1 MLSKPTF
8 QDDQKHTT
16 YSWHSYR
23 ALGARLPSALQ
34 QQWGVP
40 GLSPV
45 LHFLANNNCKKLRHA
60 VKLLEDRLQA
70 NDLGRWT
77 ANPGQ
82 GIVSLRPSHC
92 ATLYLCNIIFDC
104 ELKLQYWDHQWL
116 EAFSLRE
123 ERVYLVVNI
132 SIINSIGSLQRNHIF
147 PLEISGHL

>member
-16 YSWHSYR
+16 YSSHSYR

-45 LHFLANNNCKKLRHA
+45 LHFLANNDFKKLTHA

-70 NDLGRWT
+70 NDLGR
-77 ANPGQ
+77 
-82 GIVSLRPSHC
+82 
-92 ATLYLCNIIFDC
+92 
-104 ELKLQYWDHQWL
+104 
-116 EAFSLRE
+116 
-123 ERVYLVVNI
+123 
-132 SIINSIGSLQRNHIF
+132 
-147 PLEISGHL
+147 